1 MRLVTSLVLAV
12 MAATPSLSHEFW
24 IEPVNFQVEPGEA
37 LVANFRNGQEFKGGA
52 LSWFDRRVQRS
63 ELRIAE
69 TVTAI
74 KGRSGDNPAL
84 SLDIETAGLLR
95 IVHQTTMSTITYREP
110 EKFQDFVNHKDL
122 DTSALLDPAY
132 PISEGYSRFAKS
144 LVAVGYGEGS
154 DDRAGLEIEF
164 VALKN
169 PYTDDLSDGLPL
181 QLFYKDKP
189 RADAQVEMFDRNPS
203 GEVVISLLRADAKG
217 VVTIPVTRGHSY
229 LIDSVVLRR
238 PDAALTKERKLD
250 WESLWAALT
259 FAVPE

>member
-37 LVANFRNGQEFKGGA
+37 MVANFRNGQEFKGGA

-63 ELRIAE
+63 EMRIAG
-69 TVTAI
+69 TVTEI
-74 KGRSGDNPAL
+74 QGRSGDNPAL
-84 SLDIETAGLLR
+84 NLTSSTEGLLR
-95 IVHQTTMSTITYREP
+95 IVHQTSLATITYREP
-110 EKFQDFVNHKDL
+110 EKFQAFVDHKDL
-122 DTSALLDPAY
+122 YTSALPDPAY
-132 PISEGYSRFAKS
+132 PLAEGYSRFAKS
-144 LVAVGYGEGS
+144 LVAVGDGEGS

-169 PYTDDLSDGLPL
+169 PYTDDLNAGLPL
-181 QLFYKDKP
+181 QLFYQALP
-189 RADAQVEMFDRNPS
+189 RADAQVEVFDRSPS
-203 GEVVISLLRADAKG
+203 GEVVITLLRTDASG
-217 VVTIPVTRGHSY
+217 LVTIPVSAGHDY
-229 LIDSVVLRR
+229 LIDSVILRR
-238 PDAALTKERKLD
+238 PAKVLAEERKLD